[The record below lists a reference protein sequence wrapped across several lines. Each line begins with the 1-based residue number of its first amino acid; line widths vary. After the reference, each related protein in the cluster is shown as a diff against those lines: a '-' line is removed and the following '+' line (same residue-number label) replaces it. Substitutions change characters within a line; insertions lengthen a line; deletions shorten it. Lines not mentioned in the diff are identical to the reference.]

1 MLYYVPLIC
10 LLILYSLLVML
21 GANFNVETCDGLSAD
36 DLGRSLGSKVGINNL
51 VLQSDTNN
59 TCFIMLTMSL
69 NAIVF

>member
-1 MLYYVPLIC
+1 MLW
-10 LLILYSLLVML
+10 SSDKR
-21 GANFNVETCDGLSAD
+21 GANNWGGGACDGLRAN

-51 VLQSDTNN
+51 VLQSDTNT